1 MPITSKSQ
9 YDRAKVLLSSNELD
23 EERKAKLRSSMAAF
37 EAAPR
42 PAAPGYAAT
51 PKEQS
56 PEDVEAAQRAEAL
69 GPLLGA
75 PSGVMTG
82 GTSLGAIEAAEREFP
97 RPKPAPAARPKAREV
112 EALGPASVQEIEVG
126 EDEDPTEAH
135 QRALGESELGALER
149 AGLTGRDETLASA
162 SKYTD
167 IYRNPEWV
175 PPDAEFV
182 KILDATRWEEPPL
195 EIARIALKRPEL
207 TEDDPAYQR
216 FADEQWA
223 HEYDSARAEHRVTTR
238 MKYLKSPTWTQA
250 LRGKPVKEIA
260 AAAAGALVPGGLAIQ
275 AISSGSLP
283 GSGVAKKLSD
293 ITHSATPAGLAMT
306 SSLARTASAGAANR
320 LFAEGAERVSA
331 SPPGVDR
338 SQSMEEL
345 EGRHPYAS
353 TAGMILG
360 ALTPGGLP
368 ALMYRG
374 GTKLLAPAG
383 TKLLGRLAAG
393 AATGATASPVLSVAE
408 DLTSGAPVS
417 GEKALASS
425 LLGAGGGVLGEGLSS
440 LAGRL
445 ATRLRAGP
453 KGQRIADLERAGG
466 GTSVVRG
473 YKPPPRMAA
482 AEERALGE
490 GQHLEDSLISKV
502 EDPIAASA
510 LRKQTEQMTRDAGQ
524 SRDYLKT
531 KEARVPRPV
540 SNLYQQVSEE
550 ISTMTDSSGRVLP
563 GMQSQLDELLAFQ
576 SQISAPTKTASQIRS
591 PGRKM
596 NAQQLTTVIKR
607 LDDLAK
613 PEGAPAWRRRL
624 LEAAMRDRDAFP
636 KADELIV
643 HKGGQPVQG
652 FGAMRGR
659 HQMSMDKTIGRN
671 EAAGLPG
678 RLEPKPEYFTP
689 QGPHPRLSQSESQ
702 AFRNTIAGSS
712 EPLRASSK
720 AALKDLAADAG
731 VLDELNLFYGSK
743 AYRSLKDADQPRAF
757 IGSGGR
763 IGAYANILGG
773 AISSRADPLMR
784 GLAKPLPEGG
794 AVVEGGKAAGRIS
807 ARLYR
812 IVQGLVKS
820 RGKDIRKVFAESKRA
835 RPARGHEPSLM
846 PLDEIRYGA
855 RAGKPGGASARQL
868 GQVGGAIP
876 IARLTPDERAALR
889 YLIEQSQESEEAR
902 AAGGTR

>member
-1 MPITSKSQ
+1 MPITSKAQ
-9 YDRAKVLLSSNELD
+9 YDRAKLLIGRADIDDSVKEG
-23 EERKAKLRSSMAAF
+23 LRRNMAAY
-37 EAAPR
+37 ESTPR

-56 PEDVEAAQRAEAL
+56 PEDVEAAERAEAL
-69 GPLLGA
+69 GSLLGA

-112 EALGPASVQEIEVG
+112 EALGPASVQEIEIG

-182 KILDATRWEEPPL
+182 KILDATRWEEPPI

-393 AATGATASPVLSVAE
+393 AATGSAVNPALSVAE
-408 DLTSGAPVS
+408 DVTSGNPISV
-417 GEKALASS
+417 EKALASGF
-425 LLGAGGGVLGEGLSS
+425 LGGGLSVLGELGSS

-453 KGQRIADLERAGG
+453 KGPRIADLEQAGG

-502 EDPIAASA
+502 EEPISTTA
-510 LRKQTEQMTRDAGQ
+510 LRRQTVQMGRDAAENV
-524 SRDYLKT
+524 DYFAS
-531 KEARVPRPV
+531 KEGLVPRPV
-540 SNLYQQVSEE
+540 SNLYRQVSDE
-550 ISTMTDSSGRVLP
+550 IAKLHDSEGNLLP
-563 GMQSQLDELLAFQ
+563 GQAGALRELRSYQSEITAATAREADRIA
-576 SQISAPTKTASQIRS
+576 APA
-591 PGRKM
+591 RKF
-596 NAQQLTTVIKR
+596 NAEELTTEIRR
-607 LDDLAK
+607 LKELASPK
-613 PEGAPAWRRRL
+613 GAPAWRGRL
-624 LEAAMRDRDAFP
+624 LEAAMRDRDTFP
-636 KADELIV
+636 KAGEAVFLKGQTPV
-643 HKGGQPVQG
+643 GGYGGMRARHKL
-652 FGAMRGR
+652 R
-659 HQMSMDKTIGRN
+659 MDKTIATN
-671 EAAGLPG
+671 QAAGLPKK
-678 RLEPKPEYFTP
+678 LVPKPD
-689 QGPHPRLSQSESQ
+689 PRGAPAQLSEPESQ

-835 RPARGHEPSLM
+835 RPARGREPSLM

-889 YLIEQSQESEEAR
+889 YLVEQSQEPEEAR